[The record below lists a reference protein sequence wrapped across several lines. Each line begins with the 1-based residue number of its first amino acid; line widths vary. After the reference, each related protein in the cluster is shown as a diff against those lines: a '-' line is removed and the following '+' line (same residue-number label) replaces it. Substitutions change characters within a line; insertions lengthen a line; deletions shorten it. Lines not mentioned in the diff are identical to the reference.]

1 MKQYIHLLTSSRIT
15 FPTDLWVPTTDK
27 VKPQLSDQF
36 AIGSVFNFNENIELS
51 IETYYKSMNELIE
64 YSEGSSYIEP
74 GSWESKIEK
83 GGRGRAYG
91 LEFMLKKNSGK
102 TTGWITYTL
111 AKTERQFENINMGN
125 WFPYKYDRR
134 HDISILVN
142 QKFNNR
148 IDAGLTW
155 EFSSGNLFTLITD
168 VYESYLVGG
177 YYNNI
182 QYYESRNNYRLPA
195 YHRLD
200 LGVNFHKQKKSVYR
214 TWSISV
220 YNAYNHKNVFFL
232 YFGNDDLH
240 GRKDLIVFKKYTLFP
255 ILPSVTYSL
264 KF

>member
-1 MKQYIHLLTSSRIT
+1 MNAGFRLSSFFVKSKIYGSFEPRLSGRYLLTDQWALKFAYSRMKQYIHLLTSSRIT

-36 AIGSVFNFNENIELS
+36 AIGSVFNFTENIELS

-64 YSEGSSYIEP
+64 YSEGSSFRDP

-111 AKTERQFENINMGN
+111 AKTERQFENISMGN

-142 QKFNNR
+142 QKFNDR

-155 EFSSGNLFTLITD
+155 EFSSGNLFTLITGC
-168 VYESYLVGG
+168 L
-177 YYNNI
+177 
-182 QYYESRNNYRLPA
+182 
-195 YHRLD
+195 
-200 LGVNFHKQKKSVYR
+200 
-214 TWSISV
+214 
-220 YNAYNHKNVFFL
+220 
-232 YFGNDDLH
+232 
-240 GRKDLIVFKKYTLFP
+240 
-255 ILPSVTYSL
+255 
-264 KF
+264 